1 MSKTPLAP
9 ARHLTLT
16 ATLIPCPEGGFTA
29 VCPEISGAISE
40 GESEAEALE
49 NLRDAVAGVLIVNAQ
64 MTARRLKSSTGK
76 TARRPVKR
84 PLMEL
89 V

>member
-1 MSKTPLAP
+1 MPRTLPAP

-16 ATLIPCPEGGFTA
+16 ATLFPCPEGGFTA

-49 NLRDAVAGVLIVNAQ
+49 NLRDAVAGVLTVNAE
-64 MTARRLKSSTGK
+64 MTGRRLKSSGGK
-76 TARRPVKR
+76 MPPHPVKR
-84 PLMEL
+84 TLMEL